1 VRAWGSLENAE
12 RAMPDV
18 AIQAAH
24 CMTMLGGDLSVARAW
39 LLPVWERAVLPPSV
53 SEASPDDPLRA
64 RLVRTLEAGLDSVD
78 HEWLARIEAAH
89 RDNPRD
95 PMLQYLAGI
104 ACLKR
109 ELWGKAQQLLTQ
121 AARSLQ
127 DPGLLRHAWQALAR
141 LAETRGDEVQ
151 AAEAWRQAA
160 GVDGH

>member
-1 VRAWGSLENAE
+1 VRAWDSLEATE

-24 CMTMLGGDLSVARAW
+24 CMTVLGGDLALARAW
-39 LLPVWERAVLPPSV
+39 LLPVWEEVVRPPV
-53 SEASPDDPLRA
+53 AGDASPGGPLLA

-78 HEWLARIEAAH
+78 PDWLARIEAAH
-89 RDNPRD
+89 RDNPRE

-121 AARSLQ
+121 AARGLR
-127 DPGLLRHAWQALAR
+127 DPRLLRHAWQALAR
-141 LAETRGDEVQ
+141 LAETRGDERQ
-151 AAEAWRQAA
+151 AAEAWKQAA
-160 GVDGH
+160 QVDGH